1 MHRYVQL
8 HVILCCFGFFGVSGK
23 RGLSGV
29 TKEFEGELWEALEG
43 HFWTWLSAL
52 TVYPHSS

>member
-8 HVILCCFGFFGVSGK
+8 HVILRCFGFFSVSGK
-23 RGLSGV
+23 HGLSGV

-43 HFWTWLSAL
+43 HF
-52 TVYPHSS
+52 